1 MDERYMLG
9 LSLLDFLPNLA
20 FLFGA
25 ICLIRWTR
33 KYGKRFSYLT
43 MIIGSILVLT
53 GGTSKAIWK
62 LIFTL
67 GLGDITPL
75 GEAQFILLA
84 PGFLLMFLS
93 SLSMVRKKASKSGL
107 AAMALWKIPFL
118 AVMTISNFGLLVT
131 LGYTAYRKATRW
143 AVFFFAISLVCM
155 LSMAGMAT
163 AEQSIAQQWI
173 EEGVNSLGQ
182 ITFAIGSYLILKKY
196 K

>member
-1 MDERYMLG
+1 MNESYILG
-9 LSLLDFLPNLA
+9 LSMLDFLPNLA

-25 ICLIRWTR
+25 IYLIRWTR
-33 KYGKRFSYLT
+33 KYGSRFNYLT
-43 MIIGSILVLT
+43 MAIGSILVLT

-93 SLSMVRKKASKSGL
+93 SLSMARKKASKSEMS
-107 AAMALWKIPFL
+107 AMALWKIPFL
-118 AVMTISNFGLLVT
+118 AVMTISNLGLLVT

-143 AVFFFAISLVCM
+143 AALFFAISLVCM

-182 ITFAIGSYLILKKY
+182 IAFAVGSYLIYKKFE
-196 K
+196 

>member
-1 MDERYMLG
+1 MNESYKLG
-9 LSLLDFLPNLA
+9 LCLLDFLPNLA
-20 FLFGA
+20 FFFGS
-25 ICLIRWTR
+25 IYLIRWTR
-33 KYGKRFSYLT
+33 KYGSRFSYLT
-43 MIIGSILVLT
+43 MIIGSLLVFT

-93 SLSMVRKKASKSGL
+93 SLSMTRKKASKSGL
-107 AAMALWKIPFL
+107 SAMALWKIPFL
-118 AVMTISNFGLLVT
+118 AVMTISNLGLLVT

-143 AVFFFAISLVCM
+143 VALFFAISLVCM

-182 ITFAIGSYLILKKY
+182 IAFAVGSYLIYKKFE
-196 K
+196 